1 MQTRNALTVAFLA
14 LCPTVLAYADPLYP
28 YRPSGYGV
36 AVVAPPAIIE
46 APLPPPGPVNSA
58 GWNTGYSVVTSSS
71 DRINPLGGIPGESK
85 TIRET
90 TTQVVPN
97 NALGQPMRGRGIDN
111 QPNSRGW
118 YTGYSVVTETYQRS
132 DPLAAMLGG
141 SGSVTESTTSIV
153 PNDALGNP
161 ITGFGYWPSH

>member
-1 MQTRNALTVAFLA
+1 MDLRF
-14 LCPTVLAYADPLYP
+14 VLAVALFALFPVLVAQAQPRYAYGPN
-28 YRPSGYGV
+28 GYGV
-36 AVVAPPAIIE
+36 TVVAPPAIIE
-46 APLPPPGPVNSA
+46 APLPPPGRVNSA
-58 GWNTGYSVVTSSS
+58 GWNTGYSVVTSSAE
-71 DRINPLGGIPGESK
+71 RLNPLGGIQGESR
-85 TIRET
+85 TIQQT

-97 NALGQPMRGRGIDN
+97 NALGQPMRGYGIDN

-132 DPLAAMLGG
+132 GPLGAMLGG

-161 ITGFGYWPSH
+161 IGGYGY